1 MRIIDIKQ
9 MLPNDK
15 FVRAMLMKG
24 MRSEALFSKV
34 CFGVVVEVDHPR
46 EMFTRWLWECEYL
59 RLDEPSFCSPLPNAP
74 TQLMMKFTL
83 SEALD
88 YIYRVT
94 PPLLQSKIKESIT
107 TPEDIQEVLKT
118 FLKEDSSQKK
128 YYDSTFYTMT
138 HLQVEKMGTRIDKS
152 YCDLIRQHV
161 PTNPIVHIKYR
172 DANGTCATFH
182 CNNKHEL
189 ELIVEMLNGWNTGGT
204 GNPRFRL
211 IDFLYDPDYGYYI
224 DLILHSPYNANH
236 PDMKDPA
243 VDIFNAIQQRSY
255 AWMK

>member
-34 CFGVVVEVDHPR
+34 FFGVVVEIDHPR
-46 EMFTRWLWECEYL
+46 DMFNRWLWECEYL
-59 RLDEPSFCSPLPNAP
+59 RLDDPSFCSVFPDAP
-74 TQLMMKFTL
+74 TQLMMQLTL

-107 TPEDIQEVLKT
+107 TPEDIREVLKT
-118 FLKEDSSQKK
+118 FLMEDSSQKK

-138 HLQVEKMGTRIDKS
+138 HLNVETMGTHIDKS
-152 YCDLIRQHV
+152 YCDLIREHV
-161 PTNPIVHIKYR
+161 PTDPIVHIKYR
-172 DANGTCATFH
+172 DKNGTCATFH

-189 ELIVEMLNGWNTGGT
+189 ESIVEMLNGWNTGDT
-204 GNPRFRL
+204 NTPRFQL
-211 IDFLYDPDYGYYI
+211 IDFLYDPNSGYYI
-224 DLILHSPYNANH
+224 DLILYTPYNANY
-236 PDMKDPA
+236 PDMRDPA
-243 VDIFNAIQQRSY
+243 VDIFNQIEKRSY
-255 AWMK
+255 EWM